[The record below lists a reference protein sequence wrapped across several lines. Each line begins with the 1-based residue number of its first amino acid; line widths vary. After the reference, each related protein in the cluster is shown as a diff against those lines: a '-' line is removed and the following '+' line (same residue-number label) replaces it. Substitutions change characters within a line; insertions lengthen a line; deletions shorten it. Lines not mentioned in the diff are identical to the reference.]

1 MVQFGLSENIIFW
14 GFKCLFS
21 SLNIKRNIE
30 NQERS
35 SYLSLV
41 NEKIRLKIVGDPWQ
55 ITFVTL
61 NKFCLL
67 NTLLL
72 FLMDSIKLDGV
83 PSKIK
88 WKIHGCFTCILLI
101 KSYMIQPCTWHFYFL
116 LSYISFYI
124 GRLTFYSISE
134 LYSPLS
140 EKLSLSSI
148 FSI

>member
-1 MVQFGLSENIIFW
+1 MIIEHLSHKIFWKWMKEQLKGVEKMVQFGLSENIIFW

-21 SLNIKRNIE
+21 SLNIRRNIE

-35 SYLSLV
+35 SYLSLD
-41 NEKIRLKIVGDPWQ
+41 NEKIRLKIVGDCWQ

-61 NKFCLL
+61 NKFSLL

-88 WKIHGCFTCILLI
+88 WKIHGCFTLCH
-101 KSYMIQPCTWHFYFL
+101 KFWRYFL
-116 LSYISFYI
+116 
-124 GRLTFYSISE
+124 
-134 LYSPLS
+134 
-140 EKLSLSSI
+140 
-148 FSI
+148 